1 MFALGR
7 FDDSGS
13 PVIDIQI
20 TGDSGHKKYPATI
33 DTGFTGF
40 VALPYFEIV
49 ELGLAV
55 RGAAHVQ
62 LGDGSIVTS
71 DLASAK
77 VTFGNLEATGTVV
90 LDDGSA
96 EVLVGMAFLREFKL
110 ALILTSSAVVLYDA
124 HEALDEIMRM
134 ISEVPKG

>member
-1 MFALGR
+1 
-7 FDDSGS
+7 
-13 PVIDIQI
+13 
-20 TGDSGHKKYPATI
+20 
-33 DTGFTGF
+33 
-40 VALPYFEIV
+40 
-49 ELGLAV
+49 
-55 RGAAHVQ
+55 VQ